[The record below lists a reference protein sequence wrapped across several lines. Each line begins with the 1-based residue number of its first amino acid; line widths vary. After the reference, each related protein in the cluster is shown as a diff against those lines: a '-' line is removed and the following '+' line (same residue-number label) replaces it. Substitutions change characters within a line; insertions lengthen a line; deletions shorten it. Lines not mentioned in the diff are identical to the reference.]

1 MPRPKKPG
9 DTSYN
14 ARRRFKRQAERYI
27 KKAENA
33 IGAAKSRFYSLAA
46 NVLEQAISLYES
58 PDKIGITMRNYAS
71 KLNIDVENVKQ
82 TQSKLETISQ
92 SYEALV
98 NQPEKTG
105 FQSQRD
111 REAKSILSK
120 GNIRNR
126 FYAGLIDVWE
136 GLPPNE
142 RDVAI
147 LERFNADSLLDVI
160 EELEQ
165 AGIDLYSAAENA
177 ERYETVA
184 LSIARYNA
192 QKED

>member
-1 MPRPKKPG
+1 MARPKKAG

-27 KKAENA
+27 KKAESA
-33 IGAAKSRFYSLAA
+33 IGAAKLRFYSLAS

-58 PDKIGITMRNYAS
+58 PDKIGTTMRNLAE
-71 KLNIDVENVKQ
+71 KLNIDVKNVKQ

-105 FQSQRD
+105 LQSQRD

-142 RDVAI
+142 RDAAI
-147 LERFNADSLLDVI
+147 LEHFNADSLLDVI

-165 AGIDLYSAAENA
+165 AGIDLYSADENV
-177 ERYETVA
+177 ERYEAVA

-192 QKED
+192 HKG